1 MYAEENKLTKSLS
14 FTIKSRS
21 KTIGNYLGEYLL
33 LIYLSKIL
41 ILPVHLLIIVL
52 LIVAIHFLSLG
63 FVGVFELVLG
73 GVV

>member
-1 MYAEENKLTKSLS
+1 MYAEENKLRKSLS

-21 KTIGNYLGEYLL
+21 KAIGNYLGEYLL

-41 ILPVHLLIIVL
+41 MLPVHLLTIVL

-63 FVGVFELVLG
+63 FIFVFGLLFG